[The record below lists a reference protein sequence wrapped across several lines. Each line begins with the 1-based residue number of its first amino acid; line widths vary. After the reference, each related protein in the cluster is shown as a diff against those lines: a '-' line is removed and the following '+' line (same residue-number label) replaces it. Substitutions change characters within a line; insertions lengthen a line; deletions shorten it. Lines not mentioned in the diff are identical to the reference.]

1 MPSKWIVQRKLGTFF
16 PRTTT
21 SPAARAA
28 RAASAR
34 PVLIL
39 NLCIL
44 HLHSLSCSPF
54 RLRPRYVL
62 VNIENNKV
70 ENKMNS
76 RCRGCHRIG
85 YALYIAISRNLK
97 GISPSIYRRSSEND
111 RKSCYLIE
119 PERMRDNIL
128 GGSF

>member
-97 GISPSIYRRSSEND
+97 GFPPRSIGDPQRMTGNHVIWSNLRECETIS
-111 RKSCYLIE
+111 
-119 PERMRDNIL
+119 
-128 GGSF
+128 